1 MTNPLSPL
9 RKLGELGQSPWLD
22 YIRRSLV
29 TSGELETLIERDG
42 LKGITSNPAIFEK
55 AIRGSHDYDEALGK
69 LRSEG
74 LSPSEI
80 YERLAVE
87 DIRAAADVFRSVYDE
102 TSAADGYVSFE
113 VSPYLAND
121 TERTLEEARRLWKA
135 VDRPN
140 LMIKVPGTEAGIPA
154 IERLIAEGINVNV
167 TLLFA
172 RPVYER
178 VVEAYF
184 RGLQAR
190 LETNQD
196 LSRIASVA
204 SFFVSRIDA
213 AVEAL
218 LRDKPEAARRA
229 LAGKVA
235 IANAKLAYQTF
246 KRSFDGERWRKL
258 ESKGAQKQR
267 LLWASTST
275 KDPELPDTLYV
286 EELIGPETVNTL
298 PMATLDAYRD
308 HGDPAPRLD
317 KRVSL
322 AKGTLAILEDAG
334 ISLDAITDEL
344 SEKGVRAFA
353 EAFDNLLNALDARC
367 RPGVKGEG
375 PPARYSLPPAL
386 EEKVRETLDEW
397 GASGK
402 MRRLWEWDASLWTG
416 KDEGEWLGW
425 LSLTQASEERGEEFS
440 ELQSWVRSQG
450 FQHAVVLGMGGSS
463 LCPEV
468 LRMTFGKIDGFPEL
482 LVLDSTDPA
491 QIRAV
496 EGRIDVGK
504 TLFIV
509 SSKSGTT
516 LEPNAFAEYFI
527 ERVKERLGAGESGNR
542 FLAIT
547 DPGSQLEDLAL
558 EERFARVYHGVPSV
572 GGRYSALS
580 NFGMVPAAVMGLDA
594 SEFLRR
600 ADVMAVATS
609 SCVPIGSNPGAKLG
623 AVLGLAASH
632 GRDKLTLIAS
642 PGISGLGAWLEQLI
656 AESTGKQGKGIIP
669 VDGESLGPPSVYGGD
684 RLFVYVRLGSQPDQA
699 QDEAV
704 DELEKAGQPVVRIPL
719 TEIEDLGQ
727 EFFRWEIA
735 TAVAGAILGIHPFD
749 QPDVEASKR
758 ATRTLTEAFERSGNL
773 PSETPFFEEDGVALF
788 GDEKNVSALGKRS
801 SLAEYLRA
809 HLERLIFGDY
819 FALLAYIEKN
829 TAHESAL
836 QSIRHE
842 VRNKK
847 RVATCLGFGPRF
859 LHSTGQAYKGG
870 PESGVFLQVTCDDAE
885 DLPVPGHDYTF
896 GVVKAAQARGDL
908 SVLAE
913 RGRRAL
919 RVHLGPDV
927 EGGLRRLEWALR
939 KALS

>member
-1 MTNPLSPL
+1 MTNPLK
-9 RKLGELGQSPWLD
+9 KLGELGQSPWLD

-29 TSGELETLIERDG
+29 TSGELERLIERDG
-42 LKGITSNPAIFEK
+42 LKGVTSNPAIFEK
-55 AIRGSHDYDEALGK
+55 AIRGSHDYDDWLED

-74 LSPSEI
+74 LPPTEI
-80 YERLAVE
+80 YERLAVR
-87 DIRAAADVFRSVYDE
+87 DIQDAADVLRKVYDE
-102 TSAADGYVSFE
+102 TQGIDGYVSLE

-121 TERTLEEARRLWKA
+121 TDGTLREARRLWKT

-172 RPVYER
+172 RRVYER
-178 VVEAYF
+178 VVEAYI
-184 RGLQAR
+184 RGLEAR
-190 LETNQD
+190 FEMGLD
-196 LSRIASVA
+196 LPTVASVA

-218 LRDKPEAARRA
+218 SRDKPEAVRRA

-246 KRSFDGERWRKL
+246 KRAFDGERWRKL

-275 KDPELPDTLYV
+275 KDPELPDVLYV

-308 HGDPAPRLD
+308 HGDPAPRLE
-317 KRVSL
+317 KRVDM
-322 AKGTLAILEDAG
+322 AEGTLATLEDAG
-334 ISLDAITDEL
+334 ISLDAVTDEL
-344 SEKGVRAFA
+344 TKKGVRAFA
-353 EAFDNLLNALDARC
+353 EAFDNLLSALDARC
-367 RPGVKGEG
+367 RPGATGEG
-375 PPARYSLPPAL
+375 DTARYSLPPAL
-386 EEKVRETLDEW
+386 EENVRQTLDEW

-416 KDEGEWLGW
+416 RDEGEWLGW
-425 LSLTQASEERGEEFS
+425 LSLPQASEERGEEYS

-468 LRMTFGKIDGFPEL
+468 LRLTFGKIEGFPEL

-496 EGRIDVGK
+496 ESRIDVGR

-516 LEPNAFAEYFI
+516 LEPNVFAKYFI
-527 ERVKERLGAGESGNR
+527 ERVNRRLGAGESGKR
-542 FLAIT
+542 FVAIT
-547 DPGSQLEDLAL
+547 DPGSRLEDVAL

-580 NFGMVPAAVMGLDA
+580 NFGMIPAAVMGLDA
-594 SEFLRR
+594 SDFLRR
-600 ADVMAVATS
+600 ADVMAVGTS
-609 SCVPIGSNPGAKLG
+609 SCVPIGGNPGAKLG
-623 AVLGLAASH
+623 ALLGVAASQ
-632 GRDKLTLIAS
+632 GRDKLTLVAS
-642 PGISGLGAWLEQLI
+642 PSISGLGAWLEQLI
-656 AESTGKQGKGIIP
+656 AESTGKQGTGIIP
-669 VDGESLGPPSVYGGD
+669 IDGESLGPPSVYGDD
-684 RLFVYVRLGSQPDQA
+684 RLFVYVRLESDPDDA

-704 DELEKAGQPVVRIPL
+704 ETLERAGQPVARISL
-719 TEIEDLGQ
+719 TEPENLGQ

-735 TAVAGAILGIHPFD
+735 TAVAGAVLGIHPFD
-749 QPDVEASKR
+749 QPDVEASKQ
-758 ATRTLTEAFERSGNL
+758 ATRKLTEAFERSGEL
-773 PSETPFFEEDGVALF
+773 PSEAPFFEEDGIALF
-788 GDEKNVSALGKRS
+788 GDEKNVAALGKRS

-809 HLERLIFGDY
+809 HLERLALRDY
-819 FALLAYIEKN
+819 FAVLAFIEKN

-836 QSIRHE
+836 QSIRHY
-842 VRNKK
+842 VRDKK

-870 PESGVFLQVTCDDAE
+870 PASGVFLQVTHDDAE

-908 SVLAE
+908 EVLAE

-919 RVHLGPDV
+919 RVHLGPDL
-927 EGGLRRLEWALR
+927 EGGLRRLEWASR